1 MIVDRITPTTVMVQ
15 FERAEDAPGI
25 DRYYGKT
32 KNESVVIEC
41 EIEAD
46 VEPLE
51 CELEGLT
58 PAMKHIVVGYAC
70 LLGSLGCSEGI
81 EESFWTPPMGK
92 TVLLFFDYKLK
103 I

>member
-1 MIVDRITPTTVMVQ
+1 MLVDSITPTGATVQ

-32 KNESVVIEC
+32 KNESLVIEC

-46 VEPLE
+46 AEPLE
-51 CELEGLT
+51 CELEGHM
-58 PAMKHIVVGYAC
+58 PSMKHIVVGYAC
-70 LLGSLGCSEGI
+70 LPGSLGCGEEI

-92 TVLLFFDYKLK
+92 TVLMFLD
-103 I
+103 